1 MKTKQIRIFRYQ
13 SPVKVLGFFSRA
25 VIWVQGCKFACTN
38 CIVPE
43 SWDLEEGGES
53 ISLQFLADWILTQ
66 KGIEGVTFSGGEP
79 MLQAEELSNLIDII
93 KLKKDLGVVCY
104 TGYTLENL
112 VRHGSQYQ
120 KLLLSK
126 IDLLIDGLYKEELH
140 SDLRWRGSKNQ
151 RLLPLTNRYKKL
163 VQEILKQ
170 DDSGC
175 GLEFFVDNNGILSFN
190 GVPNQPNFR
199 EMFEQKM
206 SEKGIK
212 LPSD

>member
-1 MKTKQIRIFRYQ
+1 MNTKQIRIFRYQ

-25 VIWVQGCKFACTN
+25 VIWVQGCKFACPN

-112 VRHGSQYQ
+112 VRYGSQYQ
-120 KLLLSK
+120 KL
-126 IDLLIDGLYKEELH
+126 
-140 SDLRWRGSKNQ
+140 
-151 RLLPLTNRYKKL
+151 
-163 VQEILKQ
+163 
-170 DDSGC
+170 
-175 GLEFFVDNNGILSFN
+175 F
-190 GVPNQPNFR
+190 
-199 EMFEQKM
+199 
-206 SEKGIK
+206 
-212 LPSD
+212 

>member
-1 MKTKQIRIFRYQ
+1 MDTKQIKVFRYQ
-13 SPVKVLGFFSRA
+13 SPVKVLGPYSRA
-25 VIWVQGCKFACTN
+25 VIWVQGCKFACSD

-43 SWDLEEGGES
+43 SWDLDGGES
-53 ISLQFLADWILTQ
+53 ISLQFLGDWILTQ
-66 KGIEGVTFSGGEP
+66 EDIEGVTFSGGEP
-79 MLQAEELSNLIDII
+79 MLQAEELSILIDMI
-93 KLKKDLGVVCY
+93 KQKKDLGVVCY

-112 VRHGSQYQ
+112 VRHGNQNQ

-126 IDLLIDGLYKEELH
+126 IDLLIDGLYKQELH
-140 SDLRWRGSKNQ
+140 GDWRWRGSKNQ

-170 DDSGC
+170 DDSSC

-199 EMFEQKM
+199 EKFEQKM
-206 SEKGIK
+206 LEKGIQ
-212 LPSD
+212 LT